1 MKCHAALSISP
12 RPPAGA
18 ADLAQACTALAANAA
33 NAAPGHDAG
42 LPGARSLTPA
52 QRAQL
57 RAFAL
62 TRWHSGAGAQGDDPV
77 PVPLVPTA
85 PAAPA
90 GPVAPAAPLRDG
102 PPLAKA
108 ELVQLRVRVIA
119 LENLVIAL
127 LADAPQRQT
136 ALVREMA
143 SYITPRAGRTPHP
156 MTLRAA
162 DEMLSLADR
171 ADRYPQGP
179 PFERPHA
186 PPARAAAR
194 RALPK

>member
-33 NAAPGHDAG
+33 PGHDAG
-42 LPGARSLTPA
+42 LPGARSLTRA

-62 TRWHSGAGAQGDDPV
+62 ARWHSGAGAQGDDPV
-77 PVPLVPTA
+77 PVPLAPTA
-85 PAAPA
+85 PA
-90 GPVAPAAPLRDG
+90 APAAPLRDG

-179 PFERPHA
+179 PLQPPHT
-186 PPARAAAR
+186 PPAKAAAR
-194 RALPK
+194 RAPPK